1 MLLAKINH
9 RVSIFTFHDRSLIN
23 FLIHIK
29 LIFTIYVSTKI
40 FRQIVN
46 LTDFYF
52 EIQRL
57 MYQIVRFFW
66 QLILIKVFIAILST
80 RHQIQMH
87 PTNNLA
93 ISSNNRQIFGIIH
106 EIWQSFH
113 TINTLAK
120 QNGFRIISKRILK
133 QIHIIFILRQSII
146 HQ

>member
-1 MLLAKINH
+1 MLLAKIYH
-9 RVSIFTFHDRSLIN
+9 MVSIFAFHDRSLIN

-87 PTNNLA
+87 PANNQA

-106 EIWQSFH
+106 EICQSFH

-133 QIHIIFILRQSII
+133 QIHIILILRQSII
-146 HQ
+146 YQ